1 MPVAEQW
8 LSDSFSLQELL
19 ASEVAT
25 RFGYAE
31 QFQPSPKVVY
41 NLKLLCVH
49 VLQPLRN
56 ALGYPI
62 RVQSGYRCPRLN
74 ERIGGARESQHLQGK
89 AADLMDIHNG
99 NAFLLQT
106 IVQLGLP
113 FDQVIDEFN
122 LAWIHVSYDPFRTRQ
137 QVLQSFRDESGHVTF
152 SRLNTM
158 PERVGPNGSPLAI

>member
-19 ASEVAT
+19 VSEVAT

-31 QFQPSPKVVY
+31 QFEPSPKVVY
-41 NLKLLCVH
+41 NLRLLCVH

-89 AADLMDIHNG
+89 AADIMDLHNG

-113 FDQVIDEFN
+113 FDQVIDEFG

-137 QVLQSFRDESGHVTF
+137 QVLQSFRDEHGHMRF
-152 SRLNTM
+152 RRLN
-158 PERVGPNGSPLAI
+158 PASELVGTDGSPLVV